1 MKSKSVIVLVVPF
14 MLAGVPLNRQAA
26 AQERFQEPAQQCDL
40 SRKPSRDCPT
50 QSDTARIKDN
60 RQAQLRQQ
68 GSIRTLPLQGDL
80 LQELLPPMD
89 RNPVAIRMTNEKK
102 AVHGIDYKIETQ
114 ETGLLEE
121 LLAEA
126 AMP

>member
-80 LQELLPPMD
+80 LQELLPSQD
-89 RNPVAIRMTNEKK
+89 RSPAAILMTNEEK
-102 AVHGIDYKIETQ
+102 AEHGIDYRIDTQ

-121 LLAEA
+121 LLAET
-126 AMP
+126 AMQ

>member
-1 MKSKSVIVLVVPF
+1 MNSKLVTVLVVQF

-26 AQERFQEPAQQCDL
+26 AQERFQDPVQQCDL
-40 SRKPSRDCPT
+40 NRKPSPDCLT
-50 QSDTARIKDN
+50 HRDTARVKHN
-60 RQAQLRQQ
+60 RQALLRQQ

-80 LQELLPPMD
+80 LQELLPPSD
-89 RNPVAIRMTNEKK
+89 RNPAAIKMTNEKN
-102 AVHGIDYKIETQ
+102 AEHRIDYRFDTQ